1 MGLRQCQ
8 GRRFS
13 IVLPGPTYWPVAG
26 NRKIRHWLFE
36 FLVWSPYQ
44 KKADAQWY
52 CTGIKETSGITAAV
66 IAVITIPP
74 TATAEASVAT
84 SQSAAVIGTMD
95 TLSGEVAMALI
106 VQNSVNT
113 QIQLVI
119 LNLNQQTAL
128 LQEQLDFLWET
139 HVISCSLLSF
149 CVCNPC

>member
-1 MGLRQCQ
+1 M
-8 GRRFS
+8 
-13 IVLPGPTYWPVAG
+13 
-26 NRKIRHWLFE
+26 
-36 FLVWSPYQ
+36 
-44 KKADAQWY
+44 
-52 CTGIKETSGITAAV
+52 AV
-66 IAVITIPP
+66 IAVITISP
-74 TATAEASVAT
+74 TATAVASVAT

-95 TLSGEVAMALI
+95 MLSGEVAMALI

-149 CVCNPC
+149 SVCNPC

>member
-1 MGLRQCQ
+1 M
-8 GRRFS
+8 
-13 IVLPGPTYWPVAG
+13 
-26 NRKIRHWLFE
+26 
-36 FLVWSPYQ
+36 
-44 KKADAQWY
+44 KADSQWC
-52 CTGIKETSGITAAV
+52 CTGIKETFGITVAV
-66 IAVITIPP
+66 IAVITISP
-74 TATAEASVAT
+74 TATAVASVAT
-84 SQSAAVIGTMD
+84 SQSAAGTMD